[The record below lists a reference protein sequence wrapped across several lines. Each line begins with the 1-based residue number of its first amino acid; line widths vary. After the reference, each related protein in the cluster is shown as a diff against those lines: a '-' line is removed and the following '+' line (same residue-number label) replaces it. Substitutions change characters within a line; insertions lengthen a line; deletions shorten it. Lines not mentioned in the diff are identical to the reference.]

1 LLKEVRLPL
10 ETRSVPRQVLYLVL
24 AAIGLL
30 ATLSLFV
37 GWQL

>member
-10 ETRSVPRQVLYLVL
+10 ETRSVPRQILYLVL

-30 ATLSLFV
+30 TALSLFV
-37 GWQL
+37 HWRL